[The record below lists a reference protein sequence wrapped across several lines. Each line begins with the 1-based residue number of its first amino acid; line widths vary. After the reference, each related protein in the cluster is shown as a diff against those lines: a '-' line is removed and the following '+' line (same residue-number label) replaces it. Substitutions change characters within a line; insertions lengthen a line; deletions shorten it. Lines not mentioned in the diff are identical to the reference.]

1 MTPPSSRL
9 RIRENRSPSKV
20 YEDTLIIERKI
31 RSFGLFSEDLSW
43 ILMSLL
49 KDNEELKG
57 ILKIGFKEIERE
69 MSELDEA
76 LKDEVKQRSKEG
88 QELKHFLNSKSAE
101 IEEQLLKIE
110 KENKQFNFKMQD
122 NLDQTIEALKLN
134 IDKQI
139 EETLDKKLPDFDGRL
154 NDMSAK
160 MSLVF
165 TNQDQKVHKLEQFVD
180 QNKEELL
187 HIVNKASDDLNKAL
201 ESNYDDTTLAVVNL
215 RKELSDELKCET
227 EKRIEEHS
235 SVRCEVNSLKDEL
248 VKEMQVQQEE
258 SYNKLG
264 SLQTC
269 IQNVEEQLNNF
280 KTDVKEVENALLNN
294 IAEHEQLIDSSLKK
308 IGRLIK
314 YSSMDNI
321 IL

>member
-88 QELKHFLNSKSAE
+88 QELKHFLNSKSTE

-110 KENKQFNFKMQD
+110 KENKQFNYKMQD
-122 NLDQTIEALKLN
+122 NLDQTIEALKVN

-248 VKEMQVQQEE
+248 VREMQVQQEE

-280 KTDVKEVENALLNN
+280 KTDVKEVENTLLNN
-294 IAEHEQLIDSSLKK
+294 ITEHKQLTDSSLKK

>member
-76 LKDEVKQRSKEG
+76 LKNEVKQRSKEG
-88 QELKHFLNSKSAE
+88 QELKHFLNSKSTE

-110 KENKQFNFKMQD
+110 KENKQFNYKMQD

-258 SYNKLG
+258 SYNKLE

-280 KTDVKEVENALLNN
+280 KTDVKEVENTLLNN
-294 IAEHEQLIDSSLKK
+294 ITEHKQLIDSSLKK

>member
-1 MTPPSSRL
+1 MQVLAMFR
-9 RIRENRSPSKV
+9 
-20 YEDTLIIERKI
+20 
-31 RSFGLFSEDLSW
+31 F
-43 ILMSLL
+43 
-49 KDNEELKG
+49 
-57 ILKIGFKEIERE
+57 
-69 MSELDEA
+69 
-76 LKDEVKQRSKEG
+76 
-88 QELKHFLNSKSAE
+88 
-101 IEEQLLKIE
+101 E

-122 NLDQTIEALKLN
+122 NLDQTIEALKVN

-280 KTDVKEVENALLNN
+280 KTDVKEVENTLLNN
-294 IAEHEQLIDSSLKK
+294 FTEHEQLIDSSLKK

>member
-88 QELKHFLNSKSAE
+88 QELKHFLNSKSTE

-110 KENKQFNFKMQD
+110 KENKQFNYKMQD

-280 KTDVKEVENALLNN
+280 KTDVKEVENTLLNN
-294 IAEHEQLIDSSLKK
+294 ITEHKQLIDSSLRK

>member
-88 QELKHFLNSKSAE
+88 QELKHFLNSKSTE

-110 KENKQFNFKMQD
+110 KENKQFNYKMQD

-248 VKEMQVQQEE
+248 VREMQVQQEE
-258 SYNKLG
+258 NYNKLG

-280 KTDVKEVENALLNN
+280 KTDVKEVENTLLNN
-294 IAEHEQLIDSSLKK
+294 ITEHKQLIDSSLKK